1 MLSNNNIAR
10 EHERDEQGNRQKGED
25 KKAVLV
31 FWIGALPLEG
41 AQHPH

>member
-25 KKAVLV
+25 KKAVPV
-31 FWIGALPLEG
+31 FFRIGAFTFEG
-41 AQHPH
+41 AWQ